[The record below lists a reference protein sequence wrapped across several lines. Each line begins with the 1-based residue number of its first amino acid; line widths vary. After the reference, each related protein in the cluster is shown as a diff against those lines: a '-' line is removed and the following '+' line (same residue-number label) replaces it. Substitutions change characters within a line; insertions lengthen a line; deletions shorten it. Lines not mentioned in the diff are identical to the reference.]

1 MRDLL
6 TARRGGMSVL
16 ELLTIMVVAVALS
29 ILTLVGLPALAELG
43 KEAKETRLEAP
54 AGLSPDGWSRTGAPQ
69 GGRQPAD

>member
-6 TARRGGMSVL
+6 TARRGGMSVM

-43 KEAKETRLEAP
+43 KEAKETRLGDP
-54 AGLSPDGWSRTGAPQ
+54 AGLYPDRWSRSGAPQ
-69 GGRQPAD
+69 GERQPAD